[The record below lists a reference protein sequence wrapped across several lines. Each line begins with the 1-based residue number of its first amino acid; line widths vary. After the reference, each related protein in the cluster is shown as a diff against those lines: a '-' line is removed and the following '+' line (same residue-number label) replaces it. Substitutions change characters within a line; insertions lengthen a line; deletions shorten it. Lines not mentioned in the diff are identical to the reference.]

1 MQLEAVASHATVHF
15 MQALLERDEGLTGD
29 KAKARAFTTS
39 PRGTIAYLSRLADL
53 VIICRRCRGYMK
65 YKTVD
70 SDRIKVARDIVGEFR
85 VVTQQLEA
93 LWSSRSSWLATAGV
107 KRKSQLFL
115 APQTLHALD
124 NSVEGFTGKW

>member
-1 MQLEAVASHATVHF
+1 
-15 MQALLERDEGLTGD
+15 
-29 KAKARAFTTS
+29 
-39 PRGTIAYLSRLADL
+39 
-53 VIICRRCRGYMK
+53 MK